1 MSARSTNSSATLT
14 DEQSAARELVRSWA
28 AGSRAVEAAR
38 DVEQG
43 DPDAWRPA
51 YDGLAQLGTF
61 GVALPEEHG
70 GADGTVADLCAML
83 DEAAA
88 AMVPGPVA
96 STAVAT
102 LVLSDSHAE
111 LLEALASGE
120 RTAGVALSTDLTYSD
135 GRVSGTAEY
144 VLGGSAG
151 GVMLLPAGD
160 TWVLVD
166 AAADGV
172 TVEPLAA
179 TDFSRPLARVVTDG
193 ATAEE
198 LAVPAQRIVDLTVTL
213 LSAEAAGLARWC
225 LQTATEYAKVREQFG
240 KPIGS
245 FQAIKHMCAE
255 MLLRSEQASVAA
267 ADAARAASDS
277 SGRSEDAQLSLAA
290 ALAASV
296 GIEAAKVNA
305 KDCIQ
310 VLGGIGITWEHDAHL
325 YLRRAYAIAQ
335 FLGGRSRW
343 LRRVV
348 ALTQQGVRRD
358 LHIDLDSVADLR
370 PEISAAVADVAAK
383 PAEQRQVAL
392 AEAGLLAPH
401 WPRPYGRAAGPAEQL
416 LIDQELAAAE
426 VVRPDLVI
434 GWWAVPTILEHGS
447 QEQIEQF
454 VPATLRGDLRWCQ
467 LFSEPGAGSDLA
479 ALRTKAVRAEGLS
492 ASGATGPGWKLTGQ
506 KVWTSS
512 AQQAH
517 WGVCLARTDPD
528 APKHKG
534 ITYFLIDMTSPGLVV
549 RPLREIT
556 GDEVFNEV
564 FLDDVFVPDEMVV
577 GEVNQGWRLA
587 RTTLAN
593 ERVAMAQG
601 TALGNPMEEL
611 LHSVAELDAAQQDR
625 LGELIVTAQVGSLLD
640 QRIAQLAVVGEDP
653 GPQASA
659 RKLIGV
665 RYRQGLAEF
674 RMELAEGAG
683 IVDSTQVHDFL
694 NTRCL
699 TIAGGTEQILL
710 TMAGERL
717 LGLPR

>member
-28 AGSRAVEAAR
+28 AGSRAVEGAR

-120 RTAGVALSTDLTYSD
+120 GAAGVALSADLTYSD

-198 LAVPAQRIVDLTVTL
+198 LAVPAQRIVDLTVTV

-296 GIEAAKVNA
+296 GIEAAKANA

-392 AEAGLLAPH
+392 AEAGLLAP
-401 WPRPYGRAAGPAEQL
+401 
-416 LIDQELAAAE
+416 
-426 VVRPDLVI
+426 
-434 GWWAVPTILEHGS
+434 
-447 QEQIEQF
+447 
-454 VPATLRGDLRWCQ
+454 
-467 LFSEPGAGSDLA
+467 
-479 ALRTKAVRAEGLS
+479 
-492 ASGATGPGWKLTGQ
+492 
-506 KVWTSS
+506 
-512 AQQAH
+512 
-517 WGVCLARTDPD
+517 
-528 APKHKG
+528 
-534 ITYFLIDMTSPGLVV
+534 
-549 RPLREIT
+549 
-556 GDEVFNEV
+556 
-564 FLDDVFVPDEMVV
+564 
-577 GEVNQGWRLA
+577 
-587 RTTLAN
+587 
-593 ERVAMAQG
+593 
-601 TALGNPMEEL
+601 
-611 LHSVAELDAAQQDR
+611 
-625 LGELIVTAQVGSLLD
+625 
-640 QRIAQLAVVGEDP
+640 
-653 GPQASA
+653 
-659 RKLIGV
+659 
-665 RYRQGLAEF
+665 
-674 RMELAEGAG
+674 
-683 IVDSTQVHDFL
+683 
-694 NTRCL
+694 
-699 TIAGGTEQILL
+699 
-710 TMAGERL
+710 
-717 LGLPR
+717 